1 MLIPALR
8 HEPREVMSSVEL
20 RATERVETE
29 SLESVEERERL
40 LLEVVVALAKALR
53 DERDRLSRRLAEV
66 EQELESLPVRLG
78 THPGVP
84 TRRALRAVP
93 PIDPSRRT
101 S

>member
-1 MLIPALR
+1 
-8 HEPREVMSSVEL
+8 MSSVEL
-20 RATERVETE
+20 RATEMVEAE
-29 SLESVEERERL
+29 PLPSVDDRERL

-66 EQELESLPVRLG
+66 EEELESLPVKLG

-84 TRRALRAVP
+84 TRRGLRAVS